1 MIISSF
7 GWLAMP
13 MADTHKQ
20 QLGGASPDRN
30 EPSPSIEQA

>member
-1 MIISSF
+1 MIISTC

-13 MADTHKQ
+13 MADTHNH
-20 QLGGASPDRN
+20 QLGGASADRN